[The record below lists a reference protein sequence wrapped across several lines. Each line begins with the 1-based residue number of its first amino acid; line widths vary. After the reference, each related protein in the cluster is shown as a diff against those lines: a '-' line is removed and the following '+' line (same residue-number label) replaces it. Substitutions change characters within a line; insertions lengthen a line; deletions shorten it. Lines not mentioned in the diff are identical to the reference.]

1 MISIVIPCFNEELI
15 INDFIDELKNNIDQ
29 INDEFEII
37 FVDNKSEDST
47 LDIINKKKQ
56 IFKNCKIICL
66 SNYFGKESAILA
78 GFDACNGD
86 ASIVMDPDLED
97 PPSLIAELIKNW
109 NDGNDVVYA
118 QRKNTETT
126 FIKKFM
132 RNIFY
137 FMFKNLVNK
146 NFLIPHNT
154 GDFRILDKKIVE
166 QLKNMREKTRFLRG
180 LVSYVGLKQK
190 GIEFDRPFRKKGKSK
205 SSIFFLIK
213 YGIDALISSTSGP
226 ANLITKFGLM
236 SLFIIFI
243 FTVFII
249 INKLFF
255 NPYEGFS
262 FTILLILFLF
272 SLNTIMIGVV
282 GEYVTRIYDEVKQR
296 PNYIIEKIIDNKN
309 NS

>member
-1 MISIVIPCFNEELI
+1 MISIVIPCFNENLI

-29 INDEFEII
+29 IKEEFEII
-37 FVDNKSEDST
+37 FVDNKSNDTT
-47 LDIINKKKQ
+47 LDLIIKKKQ
-56 IFKNCKIICL
+56 IFKNCKILCL

-78 GFDACNGD
+78 GLDSANGE
-86 ASIVMDPDLED
+86 ASIIMDPDLED
-97 PPSLIAELIKNW
+97 PPSLIKELIKYW
-109 NDGNDVVYA
+109 NEGNDVVYA

-126 FIKKFM
+126 FVKKIM
-132 RNIFY
+132 KNIFY
-137 FMFKNLVNK
+137 FTFKNLVNK
-146 NFLIPHNT
+146 NFLIPNNT
-154 GDFRILDKKIVE
+154 GDFRILDKKVVQ

-205 SSIFFLIK
+205 SSILFLVK
-213 YGIDALISSTSGP
+213 YGFDALLSWTSGP
-226 ANLITKFGLM
+226 ANLITKFGLL

-272 SLNTIMIGVV
+272 SLNTIMIGVI

-296 PNYIIEKIIDNKN
+296 PNYIIEKIIGE
-309 NS
+309 

>member
-29 INDEFEII
+29 IKDEFEII

-66 SNYFGKESAILA
+66 SNYFGKESSILA

-97 PPSLIAELIKNW
+97 PPSLITELIKNW

-137 FMFKNLVNK
+137 FMFKNLVIKLAGPDVDESKASIPYFIRK
-146 NFLIPHNT
+146 N
-154 GDFRILDKKIVE
+154 ILD
-166 QLKNMREKTRFLRG
+166 LDL
-180 LVSYVGLKQK
+180 
-190 GIEFDRPFRKKGKSK
+190 P
-205 SSIFFLIK
+205 FFLK
-213 YGIDALISSTSGP
+213 
-226 ANLITKFGLM
+226 GLSNSM
-236 SLFIIFI
+236 PFC
-243 FTVFII
+243 
-249 INKLFF
+249 F
-255 NPYEGFS
+255 NP
-262 FTILLILFLF
+262 T
-272 SLNTIMIGVV
+272 
-282 GEYVTRIYDEVKQR
+282 
-296 PNYIIEKIIDNKN
+296 
-309 NS
+309 

>member
-15 INDFIDELKNNIDQ
+15 INDFIDELKNNTDQ
-29 INDEFEII
+29 TNEEFEII
-37 FVDNKSEDST
+37 FVDNKSNDTT
-47 LDIINKKKQ
+47 LNLISNKKQ

-78 GFDACNGD
+78 GLDSAKGE
-86 ASIVMDPDLED
+86 ASIIMDPDLED
-97 PPSLIAELIKNW
+97 PPSLIKELVKYW
-109 NDGNDVVYA
+109 NEGNDVVYA

-126 FIKKFM
+126 FVKKIM
-132 RNIFY
+132 KNIFY

-154 GDFRILDKKIVE
+154 GDFRILDKKVVE

-190 GIEFDRPFRKKGKSK
+190 GIDFDRPFRKKGKSK

-213 YGIDALISSTSGP
+213 YGIDALLSSTSGP
-226 ANLITKFGLM
+226 ANLITKFGSL
-236 SLFIIFI
+236 SLFIIFV

-272 SLNTIMIGVV
+272 SLNTIMIGVI

-296 PNYIIEKIIDNKN
+296 PNYIIEKIIDD
-309 NS
+309 

>member
-1 MISIVIPCFNEELI
+1 MISIIIPCYNEQEI
-15 INDFIDELKNNIDQ
+15 IKDFINELYKNLKL
-29 INDEFEII
+29 INEKFEII
-37 FVDNKSEDST
+37 FVDNKSDDKT
-47 LDIINKKKQ
+47 LDIIQENIKVFEKYKVL
-56 IFKNCKIICL
+56 CL

-126 FIKKFM
+126 IIKKFM

-190 GIEFDRPFRKKGKSK
+190 GIEFDRPFRKKGKYK

-213 YGIDALISSTSGP
+213 YGIYALLSSTSGP

-243 FTVFII
+243 FTIFII